1 MEKQAIELIGDN
13 AIAASDVLNKQLEG
27 CVAAIVH
34 PDSFSVSDIER
45 YQAHRRNYRAQL
57 TTESVED
64 FISYAD
70 EQGQSR
76 IFVDAKYKEGREMS
90 ARAIFDLGTVDAPLH
105 ADHEAT
111 LVLEP
116 TAAFRA
122 VRNINGTVIKQS
134 QLADFIEDW
143 LPNIELVDGED
154 ILKPQQAINAIRN
167 VTIAATATS
176 EHREENFR
184 SARSAME
191 EIEARS
197 NAGRLPGRILFTLE
211 PHTGFTPITV
221 ELRVAVR
228 TGEEKPAFVL
238 RWMRQEEQI
247 DAIGQELISK
257 LQGGLDHKQHPVLR
271 GVYKV

>member
-1 MEKQAIELIGDN
+1 MQKEAIQLLGDS
-13 AIAASDVLNKQLEG
+13 AIAAADTLNAQLDN
-27 CVAAIVH
+27 CVGAVVH
-34 PDSFSVSDIER
+34 PSSFTIADVEK
-45 YQAHRRNYRAQL
+45 YQKHRRNYRARL
-57 TTESVED
+57 TTESADD
-64 FISYAD
+64 FIAYAN

-76 IFVDAKYKEGREMS
+76 IFVDTQIKDDREMS
-90 ARAIFDLGTVDAPLH
+90 AHAIFDLGTVDEPLH

-111 LVLEP
+111 LVLAP

-143 LPNIELVDGED
+143 LPQIQLMDGED

-176 EHREENFR
+176 EHREENF
-184 SARSAME
+184 SAARSAME

-211 PHTGFTPITV
+211 PHAGFDQIRV

-228 TGEEKPAFVL
+228 TGDDKPAFVL

-257 LQGGLDHKQHPVLR
+257 LQSGLDRKQHPVLR